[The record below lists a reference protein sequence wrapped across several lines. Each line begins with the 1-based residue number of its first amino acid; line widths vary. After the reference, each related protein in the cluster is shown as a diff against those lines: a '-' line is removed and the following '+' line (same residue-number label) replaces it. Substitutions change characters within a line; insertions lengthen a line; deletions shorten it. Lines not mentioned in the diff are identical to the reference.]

1 MVLIT
6 AYSFGVLATTAAAIL
21 LWLGHFAWKRSKA
34 LVSTLHDPGG
44 RRKV

>member
-6 AYSFGVLATTAAAIL
+6 AYSCGVLATTAAAML
-21 LWLGHFAWKRSKA
+21 LWLGHFAWKRSRA
-34 LVSTLHDPGG
+34 LVSVLYHSGG